1 MGGTNSLPFPSW
13 YESGLPASALLVIGL
28 AQSTWKGKSALP
40 SSHGCLS
47 PDRTLGDPAF
57 LEFSSTSGWV
67 LTGQDTHTMR
77 THSHTYTPACTHVHM
92 HAALTP
98 GRHPARSHHR
108 PSLLAPL
115 PQAKVTSPSSDLGGR
130 SSPHGSLQKLQTSAL
145 CPPGV
150 CLKPVWACPSN
161 CCSLYDS
168 WLVHPHSPRQ
178 GLSW

>member
-1 MGGTNSLPFPSW
+1 MLESEPSPGLHPGLACGRLNGGTNSLPFPSW

-77 THSHTYTPACTHVHM
+77 THSHAYTPPCTHVHM

-98 GRHPARSHHR
+98 GRPPARSHHR

-115 PQAKVTSPSSDLGGR
+115 PPGQGHFSFFRSWRKVISPWKPPETANRSPVPTWCLLGAR
-130 SSPHGSLQKLQTSAL
+130 L
-145 CPPGV
+145 
-150 CLKPVWACPSN
+150 
-161 CCSLYDS
+161 
-168 WLVHPHSPRQ
+168 
-178 GLSW
+178 GLSE